1 MNTTTYPGATP
12 IETAASNPLG
22 TLSAVSWPAIFGGAA
37 AAASLSLILLVL
49 GTGFG
54 FSSVS
59 PWTGRG
65 ADATTFG
72 VATILWISFTQ
83 IVASAA
89 GGYIAGRLRIRWVG
103 VHDDEVY
110 FRDTVHGFLA
120 WSIATLVTAAMLAS
134 AVGSALSAGANV
146 AGSIAGTAA
155 TGGVAAGA
163 AATGNK
169 SEGTNG
175 ASGTSYFVDSL
186 FRKAPSDV
194 AAPSTNDVTGNAAV
208 NPQPQLAEVGRI
220 MVQSIQAG
228 AVSPED
234 TRYVGQL
241 VAQRTG
247 LSQTDAEKRVTDTFN
262 RAKSALDD
270 AAAKAKE
277 AADKARKASAYAAL
291 WLFVSLLAGAFVAS
305 LAATFGG
312 RGRDLY

>member
-1 MNTTTYPGATP
+1 MNTTTYPNTTT
-12 IETAASNPLG
+12 IDASASIPVG

-83 IVASAA
+83 IAASAA
-89 GGYIAGRLRIRWVG
+89 GGYIAGRLRSRWVG
-103 VHDDEVY
+103 AHEDEVY

-120 WSIATLVTAAMLAS
+120 WSIATLVTSAMLAS

-146 AGSIAGTAA
+146 GGTVAGTAA
-155 TGGVAAGA
+155 TGAVAAGA
-163 AATGNK
+163 AAAGNRGD
-169 SEGTNG
+169 ST
-175 ASGTSYFVDSL
+175 SGTSYFVDSL
-186 FRKAPSDV
+186 FRKAPADG
-194 AAPSTNDVTGNAAV
+194 AAPSANDATGNAAV
-208 NPQPQLAEVGRI
+208 NPQPQLAEVSRI
-220 MVQSIQAG
+220 MVQSLQAG
-228 AVSPED
+228 AVSSDD

-241 VAQRTG
+241 IAQRTG
-247 LSQTDAEKRVTDTFN
+247 LSQADAEKRVSDTFT

-270 AAAKAKE
+270 AATKARE
-277 AADKARKASAYAAL
+277 VANKARKASAYAAL
-291 WLFVSLLAGAFVAS
+291 WLFISLLVGAFVAS

-312 RGRDLY
+312 RRRDLY